1 MPNLKTCHS
10 TNASERV
17 AKPMPTAE
25 QNDVVP
31 IFVSQNL
38 VLVKCANNSPIA
50 SRARVR
56 LSFVVP
62 VTKDCWMT
70 NVFASTTQTAVQHGA
85 KDSSRESAR
94 QSFRTVPTAMK
105 AKTVYQDIARGISV
119 VGRILRGSAV
129 KFGPHCWKLL

>member
-1 MPNLKTCHS
+1 MPNPNTCHS

-85 KDSSRESAR
+85 KDSSLASAR
-94 QSFRTVPTAMK
+94 QSYRTVPTATK
-105 AKTVYQDIARGISV
+105 AKTVSRDIALGISAV
-119 VGRILRGSAV
+119 RRIRRGREVR
-129 KFGPHCWKLL
+129 FYLL